1 MVWIGALGDGVLQY
15 RLQAFDDSALLGDD
29 ELLVLHVLL
38 QKLVVSRD
46 GLNFGCQAL
55 VVFSQALK
63 ERIHL
68 LQLRHI
74 WLKLAQLL
82 KLFVLVL

>member
-1 MVWIGALGDGVLQY
+1 MVWISALSDGILQY
-15 RLQAFDDSALLGDD
+15 RLQAFDDPALLSDN

-46 GLNFGCQAL
+46 GLNFGCEAL
-55 VVFSQALK
+55 VVFTQALE

-74 WLKLAQLL
+74 WL
-82 KLFVLVL
+82 